1 MSSHYWLEMARG
13 AKKTAQILTEKLNS
27 YNTYMNKLYSLL
39 DRIQSTISIM
49 ENTKNNYAR
58 GGYICEGETLDKGE
72 LDSCSGVLSR
82 DCDVVNSVMHKTYY
96 DMNDIQ
102 NKINEANDNYQT
114 FMNNYYYALE
124 LESQEEI
131 G

>member
-1 MSSHYWLEMARG
+1 MSSSYWLEMARG
-13 AKKTAQILTEKLNS
+13 AKKTAQVLTEKLNA
-27 YNTYMNKLYSLL
+27 YNTYMNKLYNLM
-39 DRIQSTISIM
+39 DRIQSTISIV

-58 GGYICEGETLDKGE
+58 GGYIYEGETLDKGE
-72 LDSCSGVLSR
+72 LDSCSNVLSR
-82 DCDVVNSVMHKTYY
+82 DSEVVNSVMHKTYY

-102 NKINEANDNYQT
+102 NKINEANNNYQT